1 MKMETVTNSEAI
13 KRLANAV
20 ILRACDDFGTY
31 PHGRDVE
38 AFFMSDWFI
47 LLSRGSVEGRT
58 VIKQLEEDQK
68 HYGKKIYSAEKF
80 YTD

>member
-1 MKMETVTNSEAI
+1 MKRTTVTDSEAI
-13 KRLANAV
+13 KKLANAV

-38 AFFMSDWFI
+38 AFFLSDWFI

-58 VIKQLEEDQK
+58 IIKYLEEEQRT
-68 HYGKKIYSAEKF
+68 HGKKVYSTEKL
-80 YTD
+80 YHY

>member
-1 MKMETVTNSEAI
+1 MKMETVPNSEAI

-38 AFFMSDWFI
+38 AFFLSDWFI

-58 VIKQLEEDQK
+58 IIKYLEEEQK
-68 HYGKKIYSAEKF
+68 IYGKKVYSTEKF
-80 YTD
+80 YQY